1 MSSSCSLNTTVSQF
15 APMSAAGLTQAS
27 MVKPF
32 VRSSDDELAT
42 VTQLDVPLKASA
54 PPNLPVDQ
62 VVSRVAPVFGAAIAS
77 CTTVPLPSSK
87 PYAATSPPLA
97 ARGAVDVT
105 RANTTATSVA
115 TRAVSVLQCILV
127 DPPRS
132 LNPIPGL
139 PPVERMRRRPRGNG
153 AAVQCLLLR
162 SADTDRRE
170 KAVCER

>member
-1 MSSSCSLNTTVSQF
+1 
-15 APMSAAGLTQAS
+15 MSAAGLTHAS
-27 MVKPF
+27 IVKPF
-32 VRSSDDELAT
+32 VRSSDDESGT

-54 PPNLPVDQ
+54 PPNLPVGDQ
-62 VVSRVAPVFGAAIAS
+62 VVSRVAPVFGVATAS

-87 PYAATSPPLA
+87 PYAARSPPLA
-97 ARGAVDVT
+97 ARGAADVT

-115 TRAVSVLQCILV
+115 TRTVSVFQCILV

-162 SADTDRRE
+162 SADTDRR
-170 KAVCER
+170 